1 MGETV
6 TRKIPLSPE
15 IILQLHPAYQLL
27 VSYWPCRAYRE
38 NVLRAETAAGKRA
51 YHTIR
56 RCQSVAES
64 CQATDR
70 SPTSHFIDQP
80 IGSREGETG
89 DVVWNGVWM
98 LFGSNIRLACAKRL
112 PYVLL
117 RISEMY
123 GVIAYFA
130 VYEIGRT
137 SVGTWA
143 SHPSLP
149 SIKVLFKLDLL
160 LAI

>member
-1 MGETV
+1 MRQLRARSPFPQRPSCSFTRPTSCSSRIGLAVLTV
-6 TRKIPLSPE
+6 K
-15 IILQLHPAYQLL
+15 Y
-27 VSYWPCRAYRE
+27 
-38 NVLRAETAAGKRA
+38 VLRAETAAGKRA

-80 IGSREGETG
+80 IGSRKGETG

-112 PYVLL
+112 TYVLL

-130 VYEIGRT
+130 VCEIGRT
-137 SVGTWA
+137 WA
-143 SHPSLP
+143 SPSLP

-160 LAI
+160 PAI